1 MFAQLI
7 VHEIRILFS
16 ETKRNYHNLL
26 YCRIEEQMNESNHQ
40 QREDNEANN
49 NMQMSVESSGLIQS
63 FIYSERWLKTEQKQ
77 NK

>member
-1 MFAQLI
+1 
-7 VHEIRILFS
+7 
-16 ETKRNYHNLL
+16 
-26 YCRIEEQMNESNHQ
+26 MNESNHQ

-63 FIYSERWLKTEQKQ
+63 FIYSERWLKTEHKQ